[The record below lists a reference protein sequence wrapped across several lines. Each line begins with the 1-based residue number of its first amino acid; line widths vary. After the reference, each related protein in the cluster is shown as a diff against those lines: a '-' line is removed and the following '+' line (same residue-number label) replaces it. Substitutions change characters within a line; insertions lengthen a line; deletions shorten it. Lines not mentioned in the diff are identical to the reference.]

1 MPVYT
6 AHQLIC
12 HVFHLRSNGIINNTS
27 AFTSLCLII
36 RRKALM
42 YSLWSP
48 AATFVASATKAGKKE
63 IRLQLYDR
71 KSSPLSVSLLQIRYS
86 VLSSI
91 VLYFFTVSYG
101 L

>member
-42 YSLWSP
+42 YSP
-48 AATFVASATKAGKKE
+48 AATFVAPATKAGKKE

>member
-63 IRLQLYDR
+63 IRLHYMTGSLHLYLCHYC
-71 KSSPLSVSLLQIRYS
+71 KYVTACSQA
-86 VLSSI
+86 
-91 VLYFFTVSYG
+91 
-101 L
+101 